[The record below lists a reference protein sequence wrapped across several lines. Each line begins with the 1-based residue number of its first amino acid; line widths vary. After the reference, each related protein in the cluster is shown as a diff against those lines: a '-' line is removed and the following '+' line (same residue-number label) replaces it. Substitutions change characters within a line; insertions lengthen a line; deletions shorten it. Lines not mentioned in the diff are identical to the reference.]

1 MRNEAE
7 LIEALSSDIATLTRL
22 FSNFARKYQETM
34 KKTVSDMQELRMMK
48 KIEYATTENDSES
61 VRNAQEGG
69 EGACDE

>member
-22 FSNFARKYQETM
+22 FSSFARQYQETM

-69 EGACDE
+69 EGAWDE